1 MAISR
6 RFTWVRL
13 LPLLLFLPGCSFLND
28 ALWPSLAGQ
37 EPEATQ
43 PVPVERAVEEPQE
56 EADATI
62 DIEQSLDSIEHNL
75 VSLTGRVELHEELF
89 QRRQDAL
96 VEMSRGFDFVDDAP
110 LSSDEWL
117 DAQFHVSRLSA
128 ALIEFDSVRSA
139 LASDTGR
146 AAAQFSNIRR
156 LSNRTGLIPEHQTRL
171 DQLGEAANVLISRLG
186 DIDARMTED
195 FSRYDAFV
203 SATTQ
208 RIEAAQP
215 AKLVLEVPDTPS
227 KPKAEEEAP
236 EPEPLGPQNS
246 GDRFAGR
253 KPLAV
258 LRYPDVDSDPTP
270 QLRALMDRVKAQY
283 PDIAFD
289 LESLDA
295 PEAGVGAV
303 ISVLDEFAV
312 DATLFIGV
320 LGPNETPTVKLYPR

>member
-43 PVPVERAVEEPQE
+43 PVPVARAIEEPRE
-56 EADATI
+56 ESDPAIDVEPTLDA
-62 DIEQSLDSIEHNL
+62 IEHNL

-96 VEMSRGFDFVDDAP
+96 VEMSRGFDFVDEAP

-156 LSNRTGLIPEHQTRL
+156 LSNRTNLKPEHQGRL

-186 DIDARMTED
+186 DIDARMTDD
-195 FSRYDAFV
+195 FARYDAFV
-203 SATTQ
+203 SATTR

-215 AKLVLEVPDTPS
+215 AKLVLEIPDTPS
-227 KPKAEEEAP
+227 KPKAEEAP
-236 EPEPLGPQNS
+236 EPEPVGPQDS

-289 LESLDA
+289 VESLDA
-295 PEAGVGAV
+295 PEAGVSAV
-303 ISVLDEFAV
+303 VSVLDEFEV
-312 DATLFIGV
+312 DSTLFIGV
-320 LGPNETPTVKLYPR
+320 LGPNETPAVKLYPR